1 VKHDNRILIAAML
14 LYGGASML
22 HFTHNAQFAADYP
35 NLPPALSAAR
45 IYGAWLVIGSI
56 GLAGYLLL
64 KRGHQFWGLAV
75 VAVYAMLGFD
85 GLLHYTLAPMG
96 AHSWGMN
103 LSIWFEVVTA
113 AVLFALVLM
122 RLRQSVR

>member
-1 VKHDNRILIAAML
+1 MKHQKRLFALML
-14 LYGGASML
+14 LHGGASL
-22 HFTHNAQFAADYP
+22 FHFSHNAQFVADYP
-35 NLPPALSAAR
+35 NLPPTLSAVR
-45 IYGAWLVIGSI
+45 IYATWLVIAAI
-56 GLAGYLLL
+56 GVTGFLLL

-75 VAVYAMLGFD
+75 VAVYAILGFD

-96 AHSWGMN
+96 AHSWAMN

>member
-1 VKHDNRILIAAML
+1 
-14 LYGGASML
+14 
-22 HFTHNAQFAADYP
+22 
-35 NLPPALSAAR
+35 
-45 IYGAWLVIGSI
+45 VIGSI
-56 GLAGYLLL
+56 GLAGYLLMR
-64 KRGHQFWGLAV
+64 RGHQFWGLAV
-75 VAVYAMLGFD
+75 VAIYAMLGFD

>member
-14 LYGGASML
+14 LYGGASLL
-22 HFTHNAQFAADYP
+22 HFTHNAQFVADYP

-56 GLAGYLLL
+56 GLAGYLLMR
-64 KRGHQFWGLAV
+64 RGHQFWGLAV
-75 VAVYAMLGFD
+75 VA
-85 GLLHYTLAPMG
+85 MG